1 MRRREKI
8 LFVCAESEWLNVE
21 VLKTNINLIGKEK
34 QTRIVKEGKQAIELV
49 ERIVRDELKRN
60 LS

>member
-1 MRRREKI
+1 
-8 LFVCAESEWLNVE
+8 

-49 ERIVRDELKRN
+49 DRIVRDELKRN

>member
-1 MRRREKI
+1 
-8 LFVCAESEWLNVE
+8 
-21 VLKTNINLIGKEK
+21 VLKTNINLIGKEN